1 MNSSKQT
8 HKETQSL
15 QMSNDKPISVLFVCL
30 GNICR
35 SPLADGIFTHLV
47 NQQGLAHKFHIDSC
61 GTGAWHVGNPP
72 DPRSIL
78 VAAKNNIDLTNLR
91 ARQFDADTD
100 PTEFDWIIPMDTAN
114 HRELI
119 KQGTPTAKVRL
130 MRSFDQTI
138 TTKKSPDVPDP
149 YYGGDDGFDKV
160 YEMLMRACKGMLAK
174 AQA

>member
-1 MNSSKQT
+1 MSQRMSEQSKT
-8 HKETQSL
+8 
-15 QMSNDKPISVLFVCL
+15 SVLFVCL

-35 SPLADGIFTHLV
+35 SPLADGIFVHLV
-47 NQQGLAHKFHIDSC
+47 HQRGLADKFHIDSC

-91 ARQFDADTD
+91 ARQFDAETD
-100 PTEFDWIIPMDTAN
+100 PSEFDWIIPMDSSN

-119 KQGTPTAKVRL
+119 NQGTPIAKVRL
-130 MRSFDQTI
+130 MRSYDPTL
-138 TTKKSPDVPDP
+138 TGNNAPDVPDP

-160 YEMLMRACKGMLAK
+160 YEMLMRACEGMLSDVS
-174 AQA
+174 

>member
-1 MNSSKQT
+1 MPDQT
-8 HKETQSL
+8 KT
-15 QMSNDKPISVLFVCL
+15 NVLFVCL

-47 NQQGLAHKFHIDSC
+47 DQQGLSDRFRIDSC
-61 GTGAWHVGNPP
+61 GTGAWHVGNQP

-91 ARQFDADTD
+91 ARQFDPGRD
-100 PTEFDWIIPMDTAN
+100 PVEFDWIIPMDASN

-119 KQGTPTAKVRL
+119 KQGTPKDKVRL
-130 MRSFDQTI
+130 MRSFDPTI
-138 TTKKSPDVPDP
+138 TAKAPPDVPDP

-160 YEMLMRACKGMLAK
+160 YEMLMRACEGLLSSFYA
-174 AQA
+174 

>member
-1 MNSSKQT
+1 MPEQAKT
-8 HKETQSL
+8 
-15 QMSNDKPISVLFVCL
+15 SVLFVCL

-47 NQQGLAHKFHIDSC
+47 NQRALANQFHIESC

-78 VAAKNNIDLTNLR
+78 TAAKNNIDLTKLR

-100 PTEFDWIIPMDTAN
+100 PNAFDWIIPMDTAN

-119 KQGTPTAKVRL
+119 NQGTPKAKVHL
-130 MRSFDQTI
+130 MRSFDPTI
-138 TTKKSPDVPDP
+138 TTNKAPDVPDP

-160 YEMLMRACKGMLAK
+160 YEMLVRACEGLLYANTDAK
-174 AQA
+174 YNQ

>member
-1 MNSSKQT
+1 MPDPDSKT
-8 HKETQSL
+8 
-15 QMSNDKPISVLFVCL
+15 SVLFVCL

-47 NQQGLAHKFHIDSC
+47 NQRALADQFHIESC

-91 ARQFDADTD
+91 ARQFDAQRD
-100 PTEFDWIIPMDTAN
+100 PIEFDWIIPMDASN

-119 KQGTPTAKVRL
+119 NQGTPRNKVHL
-130 MRSFDQTI
+130 MRSFDPTI
-138 TTKKSPDVPDP
+138 TTNKAPDVPDP

-160 YEMLMRACKGMLAK
+160 YEMLMRACEGLLESL
-174 AQA
+174 Q